1 MSSSHRKQT
10 QTIEQLKQ
18 SVNGLQDTVYQLIG
32 GLFNHQTQSDV
43 IEMHVES
50 LNSFKCKDREEIQ
63 KKIQDAYI
71 WPTTRQG
78 DALELRMNAME
89 LRLHYLEQENAE
101 QKAKILKL
109 EAEKASKAHMKDAE
123 VAIREIKEAVRH
135 IGAGL
140 YNQETQ
146 KSAWRQLKTM
156 FYHDGCFEEMEEDE
170 LEDWKVNT
178 SKWENIFTTRQG
190 DICEEKIALIE
201 HKLSNIMKAL
211 LT

>member
-1 MSSSHRKQT
+1 MAEQT
-10 QTIEQLKQ
+10 TNIDELKL
-18 SVNGLQDTVYQLIG
+18 SIKGLHDTVYQLIG
-32 GLFNHQTQSDV
+32 GLFNQSSQGDV
-43 IEMHVES
+43 IDMHYATLHSKDPVIE
-50 LNSFKCKDREEIQ
+50 CKVNR
-63 KKIQDAYI
+63 ASI

-89 LRLHYLEQENAE
+89 LRLHYLEQENMQ
-101 QKAKILKL
+101 QKARIQKL
-109 EAEKASKAHMKDAE
+109 EVEKASQAHMKEAE
-123 VAIREIKEAVRH
+123 VAIYEIKEAVRH

-190 DICEEKIALIE
+190 DMCEEKIALIE

>member
-1 MSSSHRKQT
+1 MSSSHRKQI
-10 QTIEQLKQ
+10 QTINELKQ
-18 SVNGLQDTVYQLIG
+18 SVKGLQYTVYQLIG

-63 KKIQDAYI
+63 DAYI

-89 LRLHYLEQENAE
+89 LRLHYLEEENMQ
-101 QKAKILKL
+101 QKARIQKL
-109 EAEKASKAHMKDAE
+109 EAEKASQAHMKEAE
-123 VAIREIKEAVRH
+123 VAIYEIKEAVRH

-146 KSAWRQLKTM
+146 RSAWRQLKTM
-156 FYHDGCFEEMEEDE
+156 FYHDGRFEEMEEDE
-170 LEDWKVNT
+170 REDWKTNT
-178 SKWENIFTTRQG
+178 SKWENMFTTRQG

-201 HKLSNIMKAL
+201 KKLADIIKAL
-211 LT
+211 A